1 MKPIIAIIGKPNTGK
16 STLFNKML
24 RTARLSDNT
33 AITESTP
40 GVTRDRNYGNAQ
52 WEGKSFIVIDTG
64 GFYAE
69 GLPHENH
76 AIAAQVR
83 EQAAFAIEE
92 SDVIIHLM
100 DGKEGINPADL
111 ELANIIRSSGKQVVW
126 AVNKVDTPS
135 KETGALEFYRIGAD
149 EIFPVS
155 AMTGLGF
162 EELMDKI
169 TSLMPKESGETD
181 AAIENLPKI
190 AVVGRPNVGK
200 STLVNSLLGKKRL
213 VVSPLPGTTR
223 DSIDSVCTYY
233 GKKYLLIDT
242 AGIRKK
248 GKLYAIERFSVVR
261 ALKSIERAD
270 VAIIVLDASEGI
282 TEQDKKIAGL
292 VEEQGKGSLFILNKW
307 DAVENPEIEYKR
319 FERELKRSMWA
330 MRHAPF
336 LTASA
341 MEKTRITK
349 IFPEIDEIMT
359 ERKKRIS
366 TPELNR
372 FLSTAIAP
380 KAFPS
385 YKGKH
390 LKFLY
395 MTQVGTEPPAF
406 TVFVNHPQSVK
417 DRHLRF
423 IEKALRLQYSF
434 KGTPVRIYAKSK

>member
-16 STLFNKML
+16 STLFNKIL
-24 RTARLSDNT
+24 RTARLSENT

-40 GVTRDRNYGNAQ
+40 GVTRDRNYGNAE

-69 GLPHENH
+69 GLPHENQE
-76 AIAAQVR
+76 IAAQVR

-111 ELANIIRSSGKQVVW
+111 ELANIIRSSGKQIVW

-162 EELMDKI
+162 EELMNKI
-169 TSLMPKESGETD
+169 TSLMPQESGEVD
-181 AAIENLPKI
+181 AVGENLPKI

-200 STLVNSLLGKKRL
+200 STLINSLLGKKRL

-248 GKLYAIERFSVVR
+248 GKLYAIEKFSVVR

-270 VAIIVLDASEGI
+270 VAIIVIDASEGI

-319 FERELKRSMWA
+319 LEKELKRSMWS
-330 MRHAPF
+330 MKHAPF
-336 LTASA
+336 ITASA

-349 IFPEIDEIMT
+349 IFPVIDEIMT

-372 FLSTAIAP
+372 FLAASIAP
-380 KAFPS
+380 KSFPS
-385 YKGKH
+385 YKGKQ

-406 TVFVNHPQSVK
+406 TIFVNHPQSIK

-434 KGTPVRIYAKSK
+434 KGTPVRIYAKPK